1 MTTRTVSVVD
11 LKKCFVPILH
21 IAGFSE
27 KRTQEFHAEPGPFC
41 QTQQQ
46 EALSET
52 NAEGLWG
59 TERKWEN
66 YHKVPSERKKHG
78 YVKLVD
84 DMLREIDQDF
94 LD

>member
-1 MTTRTVSVVD
+1 MTTRTVRVVD
-11 LKKCFVPILH
+11 LKKCSKTDSAH
-21 IAGFSE
+21 RFSE

-46 EALSET
+46 EALSE

-59 TERKWEN
+59 NEN
-66 YHKVPSERKKHG
+66 EKTTRWREETWLSRLS